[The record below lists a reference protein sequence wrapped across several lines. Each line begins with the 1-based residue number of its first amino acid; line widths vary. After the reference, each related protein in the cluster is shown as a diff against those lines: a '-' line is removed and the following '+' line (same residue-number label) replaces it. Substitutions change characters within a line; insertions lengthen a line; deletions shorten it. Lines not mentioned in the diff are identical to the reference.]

1 MAWTEVGEYLI
12 TQKETDLVVDFE
24 SMLAIKP
31 VDFTLLKPSWDW
43 AGYFIQFIDVPVIGQ
58 VRIEEKINLSTRQST
73 LIVPKFFESN
83 YQLKFYKA
91 NWIPQFKLL
100 IYENDMPT
108 FHAQDNLIFP
118 NNKATSSTANAIPPA
133 TTSTQLLAA
142 NANRK
147 SALFGNA
154 TDKQMILEKGA
165 TASVTA
171 AVIKL
176 APMTA
181 GGLISYHDF
190 DDYTG
195 VVTAIAPSA
204 AVGAWNVREFV

>member
-1 MAWTEVGEYLI
+1 MTWINKGTWLI
-12 TQKETDLVVDFE
+12 NKDETSLNKAFKSQVIAKVTNI
-24 SMLAIKP
+24 SNIKP
-31 VDFTLLKPSWDW
+31 TWKW
-43 AGYFIQFIDVPVIGQ
+43 AGYFNQTLNIPPIGV
-58 VRIEEKINLSTRQST
+58 VRVEEKINVSTTEAT
-73 LIVPKFFESN
+73 LFIPKLFKPN

-91 NWIPQFKLL
+91 DWIERLTL
-100 IYENDMPT
+100 TIYENSMGT
-108 FHAQDNLIFP
+108 FNAQDNLIFP
-118 NNKATSSTANAIPPA
+118 NNRATSSVANAIPPA

-147 SALFGNA
+147 SAIFGNA
-154 TDKQMILEKGA
+154 TDKQMIIEKAA
-165 TASVTA
+165 TASVAA

-181 GGLISYHDF
+181 AGLISYHEF